1 MFVCDYVKQF
11 SVCMYVCMSV
21 STQIF
26 FHWTPTKYGSE
37 QDFSICIWCVLHV
50 CNVEEVI
57 EAEEGRAA
65 SRESN
70 RKQSSTATSKAQM
83 QLQKEIEKEKKFR
96 TAAAYRERRN
106 TIAEP
111 ERLRRQALSHCMY
124 VCMLCIYVCTCKDVL
139 YFFLCMLT
147 YVTKYVIAIVVYNVY
162 FIYLYVWLYSV
173 KSWWCWRR
181 EWSSLNW
188 FASLAR
194 DIPCIADGGPSMG
207 QR

>member
-1 MFVCDYVKQF
+1 
-11 SVCMYVCMSV
+11 MYV
-21 STQIF
+21 
-26 FHWTPTKYGSE
+26 
-37 QDFSICIWCVLHV
+37 CIWCVLHV

-83 QLQKEIEKEKKFR
+83 QLQKEKEKEKKFR

-124 VCMLCIYVCTCKDVL
+124 VYIYVMYLRMYLQRRTL
-139 YFFLCMLT
+139 FLTLVHAYICH
-147 YVTKYVIAIVVYNVY
+147 V
-162 FIYLYVWLYSV
+162 
-173 KSWWCWRR
+173 
-181 EWSSLNW
+181 
-188 FASLAR
+188 
-194 DIPCIADGGPSMG
+194 
-207 QR
+207 